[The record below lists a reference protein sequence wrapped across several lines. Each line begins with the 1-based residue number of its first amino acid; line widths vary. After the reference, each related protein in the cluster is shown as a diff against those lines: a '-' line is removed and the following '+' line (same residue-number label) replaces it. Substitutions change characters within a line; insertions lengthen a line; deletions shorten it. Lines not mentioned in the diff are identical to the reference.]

1 MAKEVL
7 AILNI
12 FVDSSKLE
20 DVAKKVSEME
30 ETVDVY
36 EVTGE
41 FDVVAVVKANDVTEF
56 RRLLKDKILKI
67 EGVKSTVT
75 SMVLYTHK
83 RDGRLVGE

>member
-1 MAKEVL
+1 MGKEVL
-7 AILNI
+7 AILHV

-20 DVAKKVSEME
+20 EVARKISELE
-30 ETVDVY
+30 ESVDVY

-41 FDVVAVVKANDVTEF
+41 FDVVAVVKVQDVMTF

-67 EGVKSTVT
+67 DGIKSTVT

-83 RDGRLVGE
+83 RGGELVGE